1 MKLLLLAALACF
13 SAFAQSRAD
22 RVVLVTADG
31 LRWQEL
37 FAGMDST
44 LMNQKAAGTENSGEL
59 QKMLG
64 ADTPER
70 RRELLMP
77 FFWTKLAPRG
87 FVLGNVAKGSS
98 VQVANQYRV
107 SYPGYSEILT
117 GRAQDDLIRGNDK
130 IQNPSQTVLE
140 FLRERMKLS
149 RNEAA
154 LFGSWDVFPFIGES
168 KPGSIYINAGY
179 HRADDSPRLRELS
192 GLQFRMRTPWDSVR
206 HDYITLHMA
215 LDHMRRHNPR
225 VMYISLGETD
235 DWAHNRRYDR
245 TLQAIQD
252 FDESLKEITSF
263 LDSTPFYKGRTL
275 VVITTDHGRG
285 STLEDWHGHG
295 SKVAGAEQIWLAM
308 FGPGVPQAGEGSK
321 SAPAFQRDIAP
332 TILDLLGFDYR
343 EYKGVTGTPL
353 KFR

>member
-1 MKLLLLAALACF
+1 MRLLLLVALTCC
-13 SAFAQSRAD
+13 SLLAQNRAD

-31 LRWQEL
+31 LRWQDL
-37 FAGMDST
+37 FGGMDSS
-44 LMNQKAAGTENSGEL
+44 LMNQKAAGTAESAEL
-59 QKMLG
+59 QKKL
-64 ADTPER
+64 AAETPER

-87 FVLGNVAKGSS
+87 VVLGNVAKGSS
-98 VQVANQYRV
+98 VQVTNKYRV

-117 GRAQDDLIRGNDK
+117 GRAQDEAIRGNDK
-130 IQNPSQTVLE
+130 IQNPSQTLLE
-140 FLRERMKLS
+140 FLRDRMKLS

-154 LFGSWDVFPFIGES
+154 LFGSWDVFSVIGES
-168 KPGSIYINAGY
+168 RPGSVYINAGY
-179 HRADDSPRLRELS
+179 QSSDDSPRLKELS
-192 GLQFRMRTPWDSVR
+192 ALQFRMRTPWDSVR

-225 VMYISLGETD
+225 AIQIALGETD
-235 DWAHNRRYDR
+235 DWAHDRRYDR

-252 FDESLKEITSF
+252 FDESLKEIAAF
-263 LDSTPFYKGRTL
+263 IDSTPAYKGRTL
-275 VVITTDHGRG
+275 LVVTTDHGRG

-295 SKVAGAEQIWLAM
+295 SKVDGAEQIWIAM
-308 FGPGVPQAGEGSK
+308 TGPGVPEAGEGLK